1 MSVILRREETDMID
15 WLVNLIKNKI
25 NSGFCGSIRINM
37 SFGGI
42 TNVNIEESIKP
53 PKI

>member
-1 MSVILRREETDMID
+1 MID